1 EFNKSSAIVFDSL
14 DAALGGDIDYFT
26 SLLSR
31 DGVVDGFL
39 EQELIGRTEDQLQER
54 RLKNIIHKETSR
66 PPNPIFHLIE
76 NEVVDSFADTIVGR
90 SREFL
95 ELCYVPTPDRTKF
108 DNRIKMHLRRRDA
121 LFRTRV
127 HRPLRDRESA
137 TIKKAIEGAA
147 L

>member
-1 EFNKSSAIVFDSL
+1 PGVIDRRVQLTRGFVKGDVGEAIIQARDYARAKSIPFAVVTNGYQWIVFPATRTDQVEFNKSSAIVFDSL

-66 PPNPIFHLIE
+66 P
-76 NEVVDSFADTIVGR
+76 
-90 SREFL
+90 
-95 ELCYVPTPDRTKF
+95 
-108 DNRIKMHLRRRDA
+108 
-121 LFRTRV
+121 
-127 HRPLRDRESA
+127 
-137 TIKKAIEGAA
+137 
-147 L
+147 